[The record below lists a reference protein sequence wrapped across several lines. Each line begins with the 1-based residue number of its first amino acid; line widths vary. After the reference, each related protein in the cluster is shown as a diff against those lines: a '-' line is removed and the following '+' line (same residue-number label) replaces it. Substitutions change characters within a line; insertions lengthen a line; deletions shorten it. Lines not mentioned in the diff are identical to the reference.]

1 MSEHR
6 KFLLARGCQWTLYAA
21 SLGIIVLA
29 FASGL
34 EGPAVGA
41 LLAAAVF
48 SVLAMTASSLFLT
61 CGGCGAAFFD
71 IVPSL
76 SDGMMGQWKKQF
88 AIWRPVPRH
97 CQSCGISRT

>member
-1 MSEHR
+1 MSEHS

-34 EGPAVGA
+34 EGPTIAA
-41 LLAAAVF
+41 LVAAAMF
-48 SVLAMTASSLFLT
+48 SVLVITLSPLFLT
-61 CGGCGAAFFD
+61 CGGCGATFFH
-71 IVPSL
+71 IVPNL
-76 SDGMMGQWKKQF
+76 SDGMMGQRKKQL

-97 CQSCGISRT
+97 CQSCGIGRA